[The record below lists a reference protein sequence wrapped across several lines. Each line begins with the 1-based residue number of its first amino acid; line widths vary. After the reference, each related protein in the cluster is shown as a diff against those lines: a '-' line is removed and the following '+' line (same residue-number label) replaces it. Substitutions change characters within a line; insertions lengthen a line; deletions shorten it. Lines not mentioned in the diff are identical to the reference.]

1 MAVVVG
7 ASGLHTGK
15 TTMLY
20 ALETEPKSVIPT
32 IGFNVEQA
40 AKGKLSLTC
49 WYCSVRCYPF
59 DRDLVPRSPL
69 SLGTWAAQ
77 TRFAHSGATTIR

>member
-1 MAVVVG
+1 
-7 ASGLHTGK
+7 
-15 TTMLY
+15 MLY

-49 WYCSVRCYPF
+49 WYWNALF
-59 DRDLVPRSPL
+59 PL
-69 SLGTWAAQ
+69 
-77 TRFAHSGATTIR
+77 